1 MVALRQPPG
10 RANARPM
17 TGSAKQSIVQSRV
30 IDGLLRRFAPRDD
43 GSSYGRSDCITRST
57 TCLRRAPLAAAPGR
71 AFPKSADRGGGV
83 GKKKKVQAAVGGVR
97 GRGLMSFPRGPA
109 RDPSPREF

>member
-1 MVALRQPPG
+1 MAALRHCEPPG
-10 RANARPM
+10 RADARPM

-57 TCLRRAPLAAAPGR
+57 TCLRRAPLAAALDR
-71 AFPKSADRGGGV
+71 SFPKIAVRVGV
-83 GKKKKVQAAVGGVR
+83 LHKKNDLQPEIEMER
-97 GRGLMSFPRGPA
+97 CTGL
-109 RDPSPREF
+109 SPIR